1 MRHYA
6 GDVEYDVRGFSAK
19 NKETISDDLAQ
30 LFGAKQLAWLSG
42 GGASPAQQQQQ
53 QQSGLGLGSG
63 TADSPKRR
71 GSMRHPTA
79 SEYFRSQLTR
89 LMASVRGDAP
99 RAKAEGPVPRSQN
112 Q

>member
-42 GGASPAQQQQQ
+42 DGAASAQQQQH
-53 QQSGLGLGSG
+53 SGLGLGSG

-99 RAKAEGPVPRSQN
+99 RAKAEGPVPRSQK